1 MSSAVVETLEAL
13 ARATATAMEQVRLVA
28 ALSKAL
34 EEAELA
40 RDELRHRVKNA
51 YTATQALASLTL
63 PPDQARAL
71 SARIAALARAHDLLD
86 RKLAR
91 QDRITLQELIDAEL
105 EPYGVELPGRIK
117 VSGPAVTLRGERAL
131 ALGLALNELAT
142 NALKYGALSVPTG
155 RLDVSW
161 RIQRGHVV
169 LEWRESDGPAVQG
182 GRDREFRLQAPAS
195 PDRRATCRLA
205 ASPPPQFGRDLH
217 DRTPRPGVDRLD
229 RFQRALA
236 AATGAV
242 SAEEVEFVRSGGAAA
257 RSR

>member
-1 MSSAVVETLEAL
+1 
-13 ARATATAMEQVRLVA
+13 MEQVRLVA

-182 GRDREFRLQAPAS
+182 AGIESFGSRLLRRLIEGQLAGSLRRHLHNSGVTCTIELPAQELIGS
-195 PDRRATCRLA
+195 T
-205 ASPPPQFGRDLH
+205 
-217 DRTPRPGVDRLD
+217 
-229 RFQRALA
+229 
-236 AATGAV
+236 V
-242 SAEEVEFVRSGGAAA
+242 SSEP
-257 RSR
+257 